1 MRLPPLQLPRPLLPL
16 NWWEL
21 IHTCSMRCQMSSL
34 FYYPVISLIHSSLW
48 PDLSDNVRFN
58 KSWQTFWITGRI
70 TGLGQYAYCFSL
82 SLCSRSVAKKLK
94 VRGEDHVPS
103 SGSPAGAKMR
113 ERRTPPRMKQTRL
126 RVSST
131 TLVQNYGILY
141 MFCIGK
147 SFCQSKGIQY
157 VCISNILILNKR
169 SCQKSKRFFRIC

>member
-1 MRLPPLQLPRPLLPL
+1 MRLPPPQLPRPLLPL

-34 FYYPVISLIHSSLW
+34 FYYPVISLIHSSLL

-131 TLVQNYGILY
+131 TLVQNYDIFY
-141 MFCIGK
+141 MFYIDK
-147 SFCQSKGIQY
+147 TFYLSKGTQY
-157 VCISNILILNKR
+157 CLLKILIFNKR
-169 SCQKSKRFFRIC
+169 SCQNSSIFFRSFS